1 MDLTFKR
8 PDMVDEAAKTG
19 GKNLFLE
26 ILMFLGVFLVAQILM
41 SFPILGVEVVLLLMN
56 ADVMAAAMAGDL
68 QTVLE
73 LEMEILNSDSML
85 ITQLLSTAVMIL
97 VGMLFCKL
105 IQKRK
110 MTTLGF
116 KKSGM
121 WKEYGVGLLVG
132 FAMMA
137 VIVLIGAVTGS
148 LTLQFNNEAM
158 TAGGIGL
165 LILLFI
171 GFLIQGMSEEV
182 LCRSYFLV
190 SLARNKGNMWMA
202 IIVSSVAFGALHLG
216 NAGIAPLAFVNLVLF
231 GIFAGVYF
239 VKRGNIWGIAAIHSM
254 WNFAQGNIFGILVS
268 GNDFGTTIFTSD
280 INENMA
286 IINGGDFGLEGGILT
301 TIVLLAGT
309 VFMMKTKQQDF
320 VEVQEVQE
328 PVMQEASV

>member
-1 MDLTFKR
+1 
-8 PDMVDEAAKTG
+8 
-19 GKNLFLE
+19 
-26 ILMFLGVFLVAQILM
+26 
-41 SFPILGVEVVLLLMN
+41 
-56 ADVMAAAMAGDL
+56 
-68 QTVLE
+68 
-73 LEMEILNSDSML
+73 
-85 ITQLLSTAVMIL
+85 
-97 VGMLFCKL
+97 
-105 IQKRK
+105 
-110 MTTLGF
+110 
-116 KKSGM
+116 
-121 WKEYGVGLLVG
+121 
-132 FAMMA
+132 
-137 VIVLIGAVTGS
+137 
-148 LTLQFNNEAM
+148 
-158 TAGGIGL
+158 
-165 LILLFI
+165 
-171 GFLIQGMSEEV
+171 
-182 LCRSYFLV
+182 
-190 SLARNKGNMWMA
+190 MA